1 MTLDTAYTNA
11 GAVVQAAEAEV
22 EKASAPLIVDAS
34 DEPEI
39 KEVTVE
45 LSDDQIVYSDDTI
58 FVEGGIKPPMADEDN
73 EDEQDGEED
82 EEFEEWE
89 GKPYHHSHY
98 SSSYPY

>member
-58 FVEGGIKPPMADEDN
+58 FVEGGIKPPVADEDN
-73 EDEQDGEED
+73 EEEDGEE